1 MKRTGKILVALLAV
15 LILLMSMTALTVS
28 AAKTT
33 EPTKIYLTPNANWKS
48 QNARFALYTWDGGDK
63 WFDMTDADKD
73 GVYEC
78 EIPAGIENIIF
89 CRMNPNA
96 SANNWNN
103 KWNQTSDLKYNGSN
117 NHYTVKEGTWDKGG
131 GTWSTFNSTCS
142 HANLGPA
149 ATCTTDQVCNDCGD
163 PVVSALGHNYNTAH
177 LCTRCN
183 TQAPFT
189 VAGTGA
195 HLGTEWDTGNTAN
208 DMTFADGVYT
218 KVYENVAAGS
228 YLFKVVR
235 DHDWGTAYPSSD
247 KSFTVGK
254 AGSTVTIT
262 LTGTSVKVTVDDP
275 VCTHKNLGD
284 EATCTTAQTCLD
296 CGAVIVHAGHTY
308 NANHLCTRCNE
319 QATFT
324 VAGTGE
330 HLGAGKEWW
339 DATNEENNMTFAD
352 GVYTKVY
359 ENVAAGEYALKVVR
373 NHDWSVAYPESDKSY
388 TVDANGSKVTVT
400 LTGTTVEIKVESSH
414 QHVFVEGKC
423 ECGEIDLEYVEGYY
437 LVGYINGA
445 DYGCEGDYA
454 NLGEYRF
461 VDGQLSVK
469 FNQDSYVFIKTAN
482 LNGESIGW
490 FLSETYETDKDA
502 TLVAG
507 KSEKLWLPGNVDISL
522 TLTVNEDGTLTLVA
536 DYHTHSHGKVVTAP
550 TCTEGGYTTYTCE
563 CGDTYTANE
572 VAALGHDMKTDA
584 AVAPTCTETG
594 LTAGEYC
601 TRCDHKVE
609 QEEVPALGHRIE
621 NVPQVKPNCTE
632 SGRTGYQECVREG
645 CDYETPA
652 AQLPALGHDM
662 VVDKAVDPTCTA
674 TGLTEGSHCTRC
686 DHKVAQEE
694 VPALGHDMVTDK
706 AVAPTCTETGLT
718 EGSHCSRCDH
728 KVAQEEVPALGH
740 DMVVD
745 KAVAPTCTETG
756 LTEGSHCS
764 RCDHKVA
771 QEEVDAL
778 GHNAGEAVVENKV
791 APNCTEDGS
800 HDEVV
805 YCTVCG
811 DELSRNTVTD
821 AKLNHKASDEWVK
834 ENEVAPTCEN
844 KGSYDLV
851 LRCSVCGEELDSEKV
866 DVDALGHKAGEP
878 AVENSTAASCGAA
891 GNYDE
896 VVYCTVCDKE
906 LSRTTHTV
914 DVTPHSYKATITA
927 NPSCTEAGVKTFTC
941 SVCGDSYT
949 EAIDALGHDLTTH
962 EAKAPTCTA
971 IGWDAYETCSR
982 CDHTTYNELPK
993 LKHSYEA
1000 VVTDPTCTA
1009 TGFTTNTCS
1018 ACGATYISGE
1028 TSALG
1033 HDMVTDKA
1041 VAPTCTETGLTEGS
1055 HCSRCDHKVAQEEV
1069 AALGHDMVV
1078 DAAVAPTCTTTGLT
1092 EGSHCTRCDHAVA
1105 QEEVPA
1111 LGHDMV
1117 DDAAVAPTCTETGL
1131 TAGSH
1136 CSRCDHKV
1144 AQESVPALGHDMVV
1158 DTAVAPTC
1166 TETGLTEGS
1175 HCSRC
1180 DHKVAQEE
1188 VPALGHDM
1196 VVDAAVAPTCTTTGL
1211 TEGSHCT
1218 RCDHVVAQE
1227 EVPAL
1232 GHDMVTDEAVA
1243 PTCTE
1248 TGLTEGSHC
1257 SRCDHKVAQEEVPAL
1272 GHDMV
1277 VDKAVAPTCTETG
1290 LTEGSHCTRCDHAVA
1305 QEEVPATGH
1314 NFVNGKCECGEE
1326 DPNHVAP
1333 EQPDEDKPE
1342 QPAPNFFQR
1351 IWATIV
1357 NFFKSIG
1364 DFFANIFKGKK

>member
-1 MKRTGKILVALLAV
+1 MKRTGKILAALLAV
-15 LILLMSMTALTVS
+15 LVLLMSMTALTAS
-28 AAKTT
+28 AATGQPEKL
-33 EPTKIYLTPNANWKS
+33 YLTPNSNWKQS
-48 QNARFALYTWDGGDK
+48 NARFAAYFFGNGETWVS
-63 WFDMTDADKD
+63 MTDPDKD
-73 GVYEC
+73 GVYEVKV
-78 EIPAGIENIIF
+78 PTDKKYPNVIF
-89 CRMNPNA
+89 CRMNPSA

-103 KWNQTSDLKYNGSN
+103 KWNQTADLTIPTSGA
-117 NHYTVKEGTWDKGG
+117 NHYTVKAGTWDKGG
-131 GTWSTFNSTCS
+131 GTWSTLGSSCS
-142 HANLGPA
+142 HTNLGPA
-149 ATCTTDQVCNDCGD
+149 ATCTTAQICQDCKD
-163 PVVSALGHNYNTAH
+163 PIVSALGHTYNSSH

-183 TQAPFT
+183 EQAPFT
-189 VAGTGA
+189 VAGSGA

-208 DMTFADGVYT
+208 DMTYADGVYT

-235 DHDWGTAYPSSD
+235 DHDWGTSYPSAD
-247 KSFTVGK
+247 KAYKVDV
-254 AGSTVTIT
+254 AGSTVIIT
-262 LTGTSVKVTVDDP
+262 LKGTTVDVKVELP
-275 VCTHKNLGD
+275 VTECPHENRGP
-284 EATCTTAQTCLD
+284 EATCTENQVCLD
-296 CGAVIVHAGHTY
+296 CEEVVVVATGHPGFD
-308 NANHLCTRCNE
+308 AHHLCTVCG
-319 QATFT
+319 QPASFT
-324 VAGTGE
+324 VAGTGA
-330 HLGAGKEWW
+330 HLGTEW
-339 DATNEENNMTFAD
+339 DVANTANDMTYAD
-352 GVYTKVY
+352 GVWTKVY
-359 ENVAAGEYALKVVR
+359 ENVAKGSYMLKVAR
-373 NHDWSVAYPESDKSY
+373 NHTWDVAYPGQDVSY
-388 TVDANGSKVTVT
+388 TVAEDGSIVVITFNGSAVAVTASVPHECEYTEPATCLKGQHCKCGLVDPENTELGDHVYANGICSVCGQLDLEDTVVIYFENNWAWPT
-400 LTGTTVEIKVESSH
+400 VHFFYWYGENGNNAAWPGVDLKDPVAKTVEGHDVYMIEVP
-414 QHVFVEGKC
+414 
-423 ECGEIDLEYVEGYY
+423 
-437 LVGYINGA
+437 VGINGFTFSGVGQ
-445 DYGCEGDYA
+445 YGEEQSND
-454 NLGEYRF
+454 
-461 VDGQLSVK
+461 VK
-469 FNQDSYVFIKTAN
+469 EFKNCDCYSMSYVADGNKPA
-482 LNGESIGW
+482 
-490 FLSETYETDKDA
+490 
-502 TLVAG
+502 VA
-507 KSEKLWLPGNVDISL
+507 KE
-522 TLTVNEDGTLTLVA
+522 
-536 DYHTHSHGKVVTAP
+536 YHTWTGA
-550 TCTEGGYTTYTCE
+550 TCE
-563 CGDTYTANE
+563 TPAVCSVCQAEG
-572 VAALGHDMKTDA
+572 VALGHDIVTEE
-584 AVAPTCTETG
+584 AVAPTCESTG

-601 TRCDHKVE
+601 TRCDHKVA

-662 VVDKAVDPTCTA
+662 VVDTAVAPTCESTGLTEGSHCTRCDNKVAQEEVAALGHDMVVDTAVAPTCTA

-694 VPALGHDMVTDK
+694 VD
-706 AVAPTCTETGLT
+706 
-718 EGSHCSRCDH
+718 
-728 KVAQEEVPALGH
+728 ALGH

-745 KAVAPTCTETG
+745 TAVAPTCTETG

-834 ENEVAPTCEN
+834 ENVVAPTCEN

-866 DVDALGHKAGEP
+866 DVDALGHKAGDP
-878 AVENSTAASCGAA
+878 VVENSTAASCGAA
-891 GNYDE
+891 GSYDE

-914 DVTPHSYKATITA
+914 NVTPHSYKATITS

-1033 HDMVTDKA
+1033 HDMV
-1041 VAPTCTETGLTEGS
+1041 
-1055 HCSRCDHKVAQEEV
+1055 
-1069 AALGHDMVV
+1069 
-1078 DAAVAPTCTTTGLT
+1078 
-1092 EGSHCTRCDHAVA
+1092 
-1105 QEEVPA
+1105 
-1111 LGHDMV
+1111 
-1117 DDAAVAPTCTETGL
+1117 DDA
-1131 TAGSH
+1131 
-1136 CSRCDHKV
+1136 
-1144 AQESVPALGHDMVV
+1144 
-1158 DTAVAPTC
+1158 
-1166 TETGLTEGS
+1166 
-1175 HCSRC
+1175 
-1180 DHKVAQEE
+1180 
-1188 VPALGHDM
+1188 
-1196 VVDAAVAPTCTTTGL
+1196 
-1211 TEGSHCT
+1211 
-1218 RCDHVVAQE
+1218 
-1227 EVPAL
+1227 
-1232 GHDMVTDEAVA
+1232 
-1243 PTCTE
+1243 
-1248 TGLTEGSHC
+1248 
-1257 SRCDHKVAQEEVPAL
+1257 
-1272 GHDMV
+1272 
-1277 VDKAVAPTCTETG
+1277 AVAPTCTETG

-1305 QEEVPATGH
+1305 QEEVAALGHDMVDDAAVAPTCTETGLTAGSHCTRCDHKVAQEEVPATGH
-1314 NFVNGKCECGEE
+1314 SFENGKCHCGAE
-1326 DPNHVAP
+1326 DPNYVAP
-1333 EQPDEDKPE
+1333 EQPGEDKPE